1 MNDSANASTAP
12 VTHPIMFWFLTG
24 LALALFA
31 PCVLLPVWVETERII
46 ERERVAAEMVTQ
58 LEHQVARN
66 DARIEALLADPLVS
80 ERMLRRELN
89 YRTDGERVVA
99 LPTAAELA
107 SMEVNVPVEPIAEP
121 EPITLA
127 DARPV
132 WMVSLRR
139 WLPAW
144 PWRQLFVEAPNRT
157 FILIMAGGLLAAA
170 FVLYRPRW
178 NEATPTLLNATP
190 GK

>member
-1 MNDSANASTAP
+1 MKETETDSPAP

-24 LALALFA
+24 LSLVLFA
-31 PCVLLPVWVETERII
+31 PCVLLPVWVETEQVI
-46 ERERVAAEMVTQ
+46 ERERVAAGMVAG

-89 YRTDGERVVA
+89 HRTDGETVVP
-99 LPTAAELA
+99 LPPAAELA
-107 SMEVNVPVEPIAEP
+107 SFEVTAPSATHVET

-127 DARPV
+127 DARPA

-144 PWRQLFVEAPNRT
+144 PWRQLFVQSPNRT
-157 FILIMAGGLLAAA
+157 FFLIMAGGLLAAA

-178 NEATPTLLNATP
+178 GEPTEPDSAP
-190 GK
+190 SE